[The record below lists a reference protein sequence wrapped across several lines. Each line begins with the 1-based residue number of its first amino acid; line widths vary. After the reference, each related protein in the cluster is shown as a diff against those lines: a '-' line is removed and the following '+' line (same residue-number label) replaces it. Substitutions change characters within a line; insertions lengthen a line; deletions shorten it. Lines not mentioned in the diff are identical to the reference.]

1 MSLLILCDFPP
12 RVIQKGTKA
21 QPLCMSHWVYWRVS
35 ISSFNYPTFTRYECP
50 GGHVCVQRF
59 RVQLSNYVSAS
70 SAKSWYPKG
79 CFPPKTIK
87 TIYSTPIKIQQ
98 NTFGSPLF
106 LQRPCRVA
114 SKKMGP
120 LQCGHT
126 FDPIRSQEQYM
137 PPARRNGWIDSGQE
151 KKKMKLKLIWYTR
164 SS

>member
-87 TIYSTPIKIQQ
+87 TIYSNKNPTKHFWFTLIPATPLSCCFQKNGAPAVWPYFWPNKISGAIYATCQKERMDR
-98 NTFGSPLF
+98 F
-106 LQRPCRVA
+106 R
-114 SKKMGP
+114 
-120 LQCGHT
+120 
-126 FDPIRSQEQYM
+126 
-137 PPARRNGWIDSGQE
+137 ARKEEDE
-151 KKKMKLKLIWYTR
+151 TKVDMVYPK
-164 SS
+164 